1 MKRHI
6 VGVDPGKIND
16 PTGIVVVAVDDHDHE
31 PTAPTDTTPLGWPF
45 RKYPHGIDGN
55 GRPRPQPP
63 ATRRR
68 RTFEVVHIERRPRDE
83 SYPQMVR
90 HVASLLATPELTIDG
105 HPPDSVWDVT
115 GVGQAVADMAREAG
129 IKPRLVSIT
138 SGIRPHYEKGYWRTP
153 KADLVAAVVVKLQ
166 AGELKIAASAEY
178 AEELR
183 RELLG
188 FKVTT
193 SASGRDSYGAGD
205 EWREDSH
212 DDLVLALCC
221 AVWWG
226 DRAKGP
232 APGPETYAKIT
243 W

>member
-1 MKRHI
+1 MRRHI

-16 PTGIVVVAVDDHDHE
+16 PTGLVVVAVDDHE
-31 PTAPTDTTPLGWPF
+31 ALRTPSGDTPSLGWPF
-45 RKYPHGIDGN
+45 SKYPHGVDGQ
-55 GRPRPQPP
+55 GRAKPQPAGP
-63 ATRRR
+63 RRR
-68 RTFEVVHIERRPRDE
+68 RTFEVVYIERRPRDE

-90 HVASLLATPELTIDG
+90 HVAGLLALPELTIDG

-138 SGIRPHYEKGYWRTP
+138 SGIRPHYETGYWRTP
-153 KADLVAAVVVKLQ
+153 KADLVTAVVVKLQ

-193 SASGRDSYGAGD
+193 STSGRDSYGAGD

-226 DRAKGP
+226 DRARP
-232 APGPETYAKIT
+232 RAPEPEEYPHIQ